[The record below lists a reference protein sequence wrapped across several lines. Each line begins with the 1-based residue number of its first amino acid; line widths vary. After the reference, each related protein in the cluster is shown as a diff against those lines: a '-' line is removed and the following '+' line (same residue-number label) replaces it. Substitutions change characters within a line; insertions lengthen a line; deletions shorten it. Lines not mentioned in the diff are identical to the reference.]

1 VSPYIEVWH
10 QDGVETVPLD
20 GHQVSVGRA
29 ADNDVVVDD
38 PAVSRHHLVFERLAA
53 GWSAHDVHSLNGT
66 LVNGE
71 PIVAGR
77 PLYHEDQIRVG
88 DTKLVYRTRPEPAE

>member
-1 VSPYIEVWH
+1 MEPYIEVWH
-10 QDGVETVPLD
+10 ADGAENVPLS
-20 GHQVSVGRA
+20 GQQVTVGRA
-29 ADNDVVVDD
+29 DGNDVVIDD

-53 GWSAHDVHSLNGT
+53 GWSAHDVNSLNGT

-77 PLYHEDQIRVG
+77 PLYHEDQLRVG
-88 DTKLVYRTRPEPAE
+88 DTKIVYRARE

>member
-1 VSPYIEVWH
+1 VSPHIEVWH
-10 QDGVETVPLD
+10 ADGAEEVPLT
-20 GHQVSVGRA
+20 GRQVTVGRA
-29 ADNDVVVDD
+29 DDNDVVIDD

-53 GWSAHDVHSLNGT
+53 GWSAHDVNSLNGT

-88 DTKLVYRTRPEPAE
+88 DTKLVYRAE